1 MRLRS
6 NQAERKGKP
15 GVQTIVLV
23 SALVTAMALAG
34 WGVVSI
40 ATASQITP
48 SDFVPL
54 PTTALSVKGMSTTF
68 VNVTA
73 VFHERLA
80 VGVQGYLRTSSDTPV
95 AGATVYMTYYD
106 NAYRT
111 LAAITDQNGYFE
123 ALFPINWTGWLP
135 LTLTYFGDDQ
145 HQGLK
150 KSFSVYSQ
158 NPELP
163 PMFLE
168 A

>member
-1 MRLRS
+1 M
-6 NQAERKGKP
+6 
-15 GVQTIVLV
+15 VL
-23 SALVTAMALAG
+23 SG
-34 WGVVSI
+34 WGVFSI
-40 ATASQITP
+40 ATAGQIAP
-48 SDFVPL
+48 SAFVPL
-54 PTTALSVKGMSTTF
+54 PNTALSAKGISTTF

-73 VFHERLA
+73 VFDRGMA
-80 VGVQGYLRTSSDTPV
+80 VGVKGYLRTSSGTPV
-95 AGATVYMTYYD
+95 AGATVYMTYYG

-111 LAAITDQNGYFE
+111 LAATTDQNGYFE

-150 KSFSVYSQ
+150 ETFNVYGQ

>member
-6 NQAERKGKP
+6 NEVERKGKP
-15 GVQTIVLV
+15 GVQTIVL
-23 SALVTAMALAG
+23 ALAFVAAMVLAG
-34 WGVVSI
+34 WAVVSI
-40 ATASQITP
+40 ATAGQIAP
-48 SDFVPL
+48 SNFVLL
-54 PTTALSVKGMSTTF
+54 PTTALSAKGTSTTF

-73 VFHERLA
+73 VFHEGMA
-80 VGVQGYLRTSSDTPV
+80 VGVKGYLRTSSGTPV
-95 AGATVYMTYYD
+95 VGATVYMTYYD

-111 LAAITDQNGYFE
+111 LAATTDQNAYFE
-123 ALFPINWTGWLP
+123 ARFPINWTGWLP

-150 KSFSVYSQ
+150 ESFSVYGQ
-158 NPELP
+158 NPGYS

>member
-6 NQAERKGKP
+6 NEAERKGKP
-15 GVQTIVLV
+15 RIQTIVLV
-23 SALVTAMALAG
+23 SAFVIVMALGWAVASVAAAG
-34 WGVVSI
+34 QI
-40 ATASQITP
+40 AP
-48 SDFVPL
+48 SDYVSL
-54 PTTALSVKGMSTTF
+54 PTAALSTKGISTTF

-73 VFHERLA
+73 VFHEGMA
-80 VGVQGYLRTSSDTPV
+80 VGVKGYLVTSSGTPV
-95 AGATVYMTYYD
+95 EGATVYMTYYD

-111 LAAITDQNGYFE
+111 LTATTDRNGYFE

-150 KSFSVYSQ
+150 ESFSVYGQ

-163 PMFLE
+163 PTF
-168 A
+168 